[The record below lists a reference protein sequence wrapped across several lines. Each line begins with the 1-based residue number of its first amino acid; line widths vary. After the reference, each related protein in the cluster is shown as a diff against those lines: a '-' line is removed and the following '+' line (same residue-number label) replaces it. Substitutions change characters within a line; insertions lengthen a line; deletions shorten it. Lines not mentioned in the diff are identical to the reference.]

1 MTAAEIADLLL
12 TTQDLVAQT
21 AMDFTSILFAYIL
34 VAHFAGPTLSRVQI
48 LLITTLYSLFLVA
61 VASGFLSTINQL
73 IFLTTEFHR
82 LHPHEAAG
90 LAAATDTPLD
100 NALGFINALVLFGGW
115 ALSLAYMATTRRNVA
130 QQDASD
136 NSA

>member
-12 TTQDLVAQT
+12 ATQDLSAQT

-61 VASGFLSTINQL
+61 VASGFINTINQL
-73 IFLTTEFHR
+73 IFLKTEFHR
-82 LHPHEAAG
+82 LHPHEASGLASG

-130 QQDASD
+130 QPS
-136 NSA
+136 